1 MLTLKALRYF
11 VSAAEHCN
19 FTRAAED
26 MHISKSSI
34 ILGVDSLE
42 DHFGL
47 SLFIRRPARG
57 LQLTEEG
64 RHVLDR
70 VQHIFS
76 KILTFEEDIFALKG
90 DVIGTLKVGVYHSF
104 SIYFMPSII
113 HLLKETFPNL
123 EVQVI
128 EGNLSEVEEMLVS
141 GKVEVILYGKLSNPT
156 SGITL
161 ETVALST
168 PHALFAKNSPLAKKE
183 SVSLAEL
190 ANESLILSDMNPMGP
205 NYILKYFE
213 NLGLE
218 PKIGMRLPN
227 CEAVRGYVGKGMG
240 YAVSLIRPNLSGS
253 YLGDEIVYRP
263 FADDLAKPEVVLG
276 WLDTKFGGLSRNAE
290 MFLQYC
296 RIFFKT
302 SESRKYLFSE
312 DEELEDLPVAM

>member
-1 MLTLKALRYF
+1 MLTLKSLRYF
-11 VSAAEHCN
+11 VAAAEHRN
-19 FTRAAED
+19 FAKAAEEI
-26 MHISKSSI
+26 HISKSSI

-47 SLFIRRPARG
+47 SLFIRRPSRG
-57 LQLTEEG
+57 LELTEEG
-64 RHVLDR
+64 RHMLDR

-76 KILTFEEDIFALKG
+76 ELRDFEDDIFALKWE
-90 DVIGTLKVGVYHSF
+90 ISGTLKVGVYHSF

-113 HLLKETFPNL
+113 HLLKETFPSL

-128 EGNLSEVEEMLVS
+128 EGNLSEVEEMLVA
-141 GKVEVILYGKLSNPT
+141 GKVDVILYGKLSNPT
-156 SGITL
+156 EDITL
-161 ETVALST
+161 ETVAHST
-168 PHALFAKNSPLAKKE
+168 PHVIFAKTSPLAEKK

-227 CEAVRGYVGKGMG
+227 CEAVRGYVGKGLG

-253 YLGDEIVYRP
+253 YLGDKIVYRP
-263 FADDLAKPEVVLG
+263 FSDDLAKPAVVLG
-276 WLDTKFGGLSRNAE
+276 WLDPKLEGPSRNVE
-290 MFLQYC
+290 MFLHSC
-296 RIFFKT
+296 REFFKT
-302 SESRKYLFSE
+302 SESREYLFS
-312 DEELEDLPVAM
+312 DGPDDLPVAV